1 MDHRVQTIIAIMKKD
16 LHQELHL
23 SALAQ
28 KVDLSTS
35 RLHHLFK
42 AETGT
47 TPLLYLHTLRIKRAK
62 ELLENRSLS
71 IKQIMIHIGVK
82 DRSNFERSFKRV
94 CGLTP
99 AQYRA
104 GVRRP
109 EPIDEI

>member
-1 MDHRVQTIIAIMKKD
+1 MDYRVQTIIAVMKKN

-47 TPLLYLHTLRIKRAK
+47 TPSLYLQTLRIKRAK
-62 ELLENRSLS
+62 ELLEIRSLS

-82 DRSNFERSFKRV
+82 DRSHFERSFKRV

-99 AQYRA
+99 TQYRVGA
-104 GVRRP
+104 QRL
-109 EPIDEI
+109 EPTDEI

>member
-1 MDHRVQTIIAIMKKD
+1 MDRRVQTIIAIMKND
-16 LHQELHL
+16 LHRELHL
-23 SALAQ
+23 SALAR

-47 TPLLYLHTLRIKRAK
+47 TPALYLHSLRIKRAK
-62 ELLENRSLS
+62 ELLEIHSLS

-82 DRSNFERSFKRV
+82 DRSHFERSFKRV

-99 AQYRA
+99 TQYRA
-104 GVRRP
+104 GVQRL
-109 EPIDEI
+109 EPTDEI